1 MSLSDRLGLNDSN
14 QGAYPTTSSLRAIS
28 DATQNE
34 INHAKFRQLVSD
46 ELKALVG
53 QKLYS
58 GTIEAAEL
66 EETVYRAIGNVLEIS
81 DDALSTFD
89 RASLVQEIV
98 DDILGNGPIEQL
110 LRDPEVT
117 EIMVAR
123 FDQIYVERRG
133 KLTVTQLTFESED
146 HLRRAIDRI
155 VGKVG
160 RRIDESSPLVDARL
174 TDGSRVNA
182 AVPPIALDGANLTIR
197 KFFKEPFTARD
208 MLATKTLPEKAL
220 ELLEACV
227 RGRLNVVISGGT
239 GSGKTTTLNVL
250 SGFIPDDERIVTI
263 EDSAEL
269 QLAKPHVIRLE
280 SRPANIEGSGLIT
293 IRDLVRNSL
302 RMRPDRIVVG
312 EVRDGAA
319 MDMLQAMNTGHDG
332 SLTTVHAN
340 SPVDAVS
347 RLETMGL
354 MAGMDLPVSVIRDQ
368 ISRAIDVIVQ
378 QARLRDGSRKIV
390 AISQTVRGK
399 NGELELQDIY
409 RFEYDEKSSNDE
421 LGELR
426 PTGVQPHFLNRLAD
440 SGVSYSHEVKAK

>member
-1 MSLSDRLGLNDSN
+1 MSLSDRLGLNDPN
-14 QGAYPTTSSLRAIS
+14 QEAYPTTSSLRALA
-28 DATQNE
+28 DVTQNE

-46 ELKALVG
+46 ELKSLVG

-58 GTIEAAEL
+58 GNILHDEL
-66 EETVYRAIGNVLEIS
+66 EQTVYQAINNVLDAS
-81 DDALSTFD
+81 DEALTTFD
-89 RASLVQEIV
+89 RAGLVQEIV

-123 FDQIYVERRG
+123 FDQVYVERRG
-133 KLTVTQLTFESED
+133 KITLTPLTFEDED

-174 TDGSRVNA
+174 ADGSRVNA

-208 MLATKTLPEKAL
+208 MLATGTLPEKAL

-227 RGRLNVVISGGT
+227 RGRLNIVISGGT

-280 SRPANIEGSGLIT
+280 SRPANIEGSGLVT

-340 SPVDAVS
+340 TPVDAVS

-354 MAGMDLPVSVIRDQ
+354 MAGMELPVTVIRDQ
-368 ISRAIDVIVQ
+368 ITRAIDLIVQ

-390 AISQTVRGK
+390 AISQMVRNETG
-399 NGELELQDIY
+399 GFELEDLY
-409 RFEYDEKSSNDE
+409 RFEYHATANAQG
-421 LGELR
+421 LGELKVTSAK
-426 PTGVQPHFLNRLAD
+426 PNFLNRLTER
-440 SGVSYSHEVKAK
+440 GVTFTPEALKK